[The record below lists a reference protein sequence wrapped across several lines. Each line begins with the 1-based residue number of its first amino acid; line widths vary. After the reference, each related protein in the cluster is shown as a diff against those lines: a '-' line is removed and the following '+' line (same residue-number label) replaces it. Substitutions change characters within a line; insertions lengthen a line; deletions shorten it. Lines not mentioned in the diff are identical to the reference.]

1 MNWMKA
7 RLIGCGILLGTAG
20 VKILSSEDAKKVYPH
35 VTAAVMRGYDCVA
48 KTYTTVRE
56 NCLDI
61 SEDAKNINDR
71 RYAEKEERMIED
83 ARALLEEKEDS
94 GKN

>member
-1 MNWMKA
+1 MLF
-7 RLIGCGILLGTAG
+7 R
-20 VKILSSEDAKKVYPH
+20 S
-35 VTAAVMRGYDCVA
+35 
-48 KTYTTVRE
+48 RE

-83 ARALLEEKEDS
+83 ARALLEEKEDC

>member
-20 VKILSSEDAKKVYPH
+20 VKILSSEDAKKVYTH